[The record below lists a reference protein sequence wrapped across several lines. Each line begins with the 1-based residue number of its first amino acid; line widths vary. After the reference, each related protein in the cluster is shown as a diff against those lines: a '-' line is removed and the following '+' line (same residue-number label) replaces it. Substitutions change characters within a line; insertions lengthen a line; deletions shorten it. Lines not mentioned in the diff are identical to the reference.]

1 MVSVS
6 GEDKTSLLLHHNL
19 NDDRQI
25 HIALLASS
33 ISIQVGFIISQS
45 HISKVSKRLVHRE
58 AIERPIY
65 RSQTLI
71 PGSGKNRPERK

>member
-19 NDDRQI
+19 NDDHQL

-33 ISIQVGFIISQS
+33 KSIQVGFIISQS
-45 HISKVSKRLVHRE
+45 HINKASKRLVHRE
-58 AIERPIY
+58 AG
-65 RSQTLI
+65 THI
-71 PGSGKNRPERK
+71 PELDPRDTWVR